1 VQRFRSRGRL
11 QPFCSHATPLPNTLL
26 LPADLLVH
34 VKVHDP
40 WFFHATANEDL
51 ASIVEDGI
59 RPGSELGRSNA
70 PRTFHRTRPGHVY
83 LATLEHCRRLQTARD
98 LGAGTVRVDV
108 RRLDPFRIDPDEDL
122 VQQAWHRGER
132 WVDSNPPL
140 MGPDC
145 EEGPHGE
152 GTLGLLG
159 RNDTRFR
166 RSACDGSVACRRPD
180 CLPRDRPARRT
191 RPRGVRP
198 ALLGD

>member
-1 VQRFRSRGRL
+1 MQRFRSRGRL

-34 VKVHDP
+34 VKVVDP
-40 WFFHATANEDL
+40 WFFHATASEDL

-83 LATLEHCRRLQTARD
+83 LATLEHCRRLQASLD

-122 VQQAWHRGER
+122 VQQAWLRGER

-140 MGPDC
+140 LGPDWK
-145 EEGPHGE
+145 EGPHGE
-152 GTLGLLG
+152 GTLAHWADTTPGFDARPVTTRSLAGG
-159 RNDTRFR
+159 RIAYRGTVPPD
-166 RSACDGSVACRRPD
+166 ALDVVA
-180 CLPRDRPARRT
+180 
-191 RPRGVRP
+191 
-198 ALLGD
+198 